1 MLKLSPPE
9 RFDFSK
15 PLDWPDWK
23 QNFLRFRLATK
34 LHKEDG
40 DVQVSALVY
49 TMGREAEHVY
59 KSFTLAEGDEKKFD
73 VILAKFDEHFVPKRN
88 VIHKR
93 ARFHQRNQRQG
104 ETVESFVRNLYE
116 ITEHCDFTTSRDQQI
131 RDRIV
136 IGILDKNVSQ
146 KLQLKADLT
155 LEAAIQIA
163 RQSEMVKSQITDQ
176 NSLAVKNLEEV
187 QGQKK
192 PVPSRPRR
200 GKAKKAES
208 FQKQSQKKCGRCG
221 LNHLKPEH
229 CLAKDKKCLKCQK
242 VGHFAAVC
250 RSKLVNEVQR
260 DDGVVAKGSGVDH
273 WFLGALSGDSLED
286 STWRVQLKVSGKP
299 IVFKI
304 DTGADIT
311 AMSKSTFDSLP
322 NQPKLHPSRIARF
335 SPGGKLQCAGQFT
348 TTVTCCN
355 KNYEVDIFVI
365 TGEHASNLFG
375 RQAAREMGLVAK
387 LEEVD
392 AELFGDIG
400 LLKCEPI
407 RIQLDEN
414 VEPYCINTARRIAFP
429 LMPKVEEELKRMEE
443 ADIIK
448 RVTWPT
454 EWCAPMVP
462 VQKSNGKLRI
472 CVDLRKLNGA
482 VKRTRF
488 VLPTLEDIA
497 PKLAGAQY
505 FSKLDAS
512 GGFWQIPLHPDSA
525 KLTTFI
531 TPMGRFCFKRLPFG
545 ITCAPEIFQCQMTD
559 LLKNEEGCEAIMDDI
574 IVYGKSA
581 EEHDE
586 NLRKTLEIIKESGLK
601 LTREKCEFKKD
612 RLTYFGHV
620 LSADGVSPDPEKV
633 KAIREL
639 ETPNN
644 VPELMSSKGNGH
656 D

>member
-1 MLKLSPPE
+1 M
-9 RFDFSK
+9 
-15 PLDWPDWK
+15 
-23 QNFLRFRLATK
+23 
-34 LHKEDG
+34 
-40 DVQVSALVY
+40 
-49 TMGREAEHVY
+49 
-59 KSFTLAEGDEKKFD
+59 
-73 VILAKFDEHFVPKRN
+73 
-88 VIHKR
+88 
-93 ARFHQRNQRQG
+93 
-104 ETVESFVRNLYE
+104 
-116 ITEHCDFTTSRDQQI
+116 
-131 RDRIV
+131 
-136 IGILDKNVSQ
+136 
-146 KLQLKADLT
+146 

-163 RQSEMVKSQITDQ
+163 GQSEMVRSQITDQ

-208 FQKQSQKKCGRCG
+208 FQKQSQKKSGRCG
-221 LNHLKPEH
+221 LNHSKPEH

-250 RSKLVNEVQR
+250 QSKLVNEVQR
-260 DDGVVAKGSGVDH
+260 DDGVVAKGSSFDH

-286 STWRVQLKVSGKP
+286 TTWRVQLKVSGKP
-299 IVFKI
+299 VVFKI

-311 AMSKSTFDSLP
+311 AISKSTFESLP
-322 NQPKLHPSRIARF
+322 NQPKLHPSRKALF

-365 TGEHASNLFG
+365 S
-375 RQAAREMGLVAK
+375 RQAACEISLVAR

-414 VEPYCINTARRIAFP
+414 VKPYCIYTARRIAFP
-429 LMPKVEEELKRMEE
+429 LMPKGEEELRRMED
-443 ADIIK
+443 ADIIE
-448 RVTWPT
+448 RVTGPT
-454 EWCAPMVP
+454 EWFAPMVP
-462 VQKSNGKLRI
+462 VPKSNGKLRI
-472 CVDLRKLNGA
+472 CVDLRKLNGP
-482 VKRTRF
+482 VKRARF
-488 VLPTLEDIA
+488 VLPALEDIV

-512 GGFWQIPLHPDSA
+512 SGFWQIPLHPDSA
-525 KLTTFI
+525 KLTMFI

-559 LLKNEEGCEAIMDDI
+559 LIKNEEGCEAIMNDI
-574 IVYGKSA
+574 IVYGKST

-586 NLRKTLEIIKESGLK
+586 NLRKTLEIIESGLK
-601 LTREKCEFKKD
+601 LNREKCEFKKD

-620 LSADGVSPDPEKV
+620 LSADGVSPDPEKGQ
-633 KAIREL
+633 AIREL
-639 ETPNN
+639 EAPNN
-644 VPELMSSKGNGH
+644 VTELRRVMGMINYLGRFIPNLVTERHPMSDLLKSNSVWTWKPPQQKAF
-656 D
+656 DKVKKIISSSTVLVL